1 MTRGRKMS
9 EILGYLFSPEASM
22 SELLIGK
29 NKNKWRDALKYLAM
43 TIVLLG
49 LLTMAV
55 HRISGLHITDIV
67 GNSLEERI
75 NALVSTNFNEG
86 FTWIIRVIVVIVQT
100 SIMST
105 VRCLAWTGMIYLANI
120 VLGERIN
127 LYEASLISI
136 FSMVVWV
143 TAQIFGVIT
152 ILIVSIMPIQIINE
166 ILMGLSTLLSY
177 WYLVLMAIGFTIATK
192 GTFLKGGVVIL
203 IIQGI
208 FWVLGGMMPILQALL
223 G

>member
-1 MTRGRKMS
+1 MS
-9 EILGYLFSPEASM
+9 EILGYVFNPEASM
-22 SELLIGK
+22 SGLLIGD
-29 NKNKWRDALKYLAM
+29 NKNKWRDGLKYLVM
-43 TIVLLG
+43 TIILLSF
-49 LLTMAV
+49 LTMAV
-55 HRISGLHITDIV
+55 YRLSGIHISDIV
-67 GNSLEERI
+67 GSSLEGKI
-75 NALVSTNFNEG
+75 NGLVVTNLNEG
-86 FTWIIRVIVVIVQT
+86 FAWIIQVIVSIMQT
-100 SIMST
+100 SIIIA
-105 VRCLAWTGMIYLANI
+105 VRFLAWTGMLYLASAI
-120 VLGERIN
+120 LGERVS

-203 IIQGI
+203 VIQGV
-208 FWVLGGMMPILQALL
+208 FWMLGGMMPILQILL